1 MRSTNSFVSR
11 VSTVL
16 SPIALVSSAWLVAGC
31 GIFAQQKD
39 TDEML
44 KKQTASDQM
53 MEANRAEIAQLRQD
67 LEATR
72 TRLDNALRANADAST
87 EALSD
92 KSKMNALAARIDEA
106 THGIEDLRKEVS
118 ATRTEM
124 DGRIDDL
131 KRAQDSQP
139 TKAPP
144 LVIPPEKNAHLGAIE
159 SAYSQKDWG
168 LTRNLG
174 REFVAKYAT
183 DDKADDVLYMMG
195 DASLREGRP
204 AGALGEFN
212 RILKQYPKSNV
223 LDRTLY
229 GMGDAY
235 LVLKDCANAKLAFK
249 TCESRFP
256 KEKIGADARGKIS
269 MIDKPQSGMCTP

>member
-1 MRSTNSFVSR
+1 MRPRSR
-11 VSTVL
+11 FLPGVL
-16 SPIALVSSAWLVAGC
+16 SCVSFSLVALGLSGC

-39 TDEML
+39 QEEVL
-44 KKQTASDQM
+44 KKTAAVEKSV
-53 MEANRAEIAQLRQD
+53 EADHAEIAQLRAD

-72 TRLDNALRANADAST
+72 TRLDNALRANADASS

-92 KSKMNALAARIDEA
+92 KAKFGAIAARVDEA
-106 THGIEDLRKEVS
+106 THSMDDLRKEVA
-118 ATRTEM
+118 ATRSEM
-124 DGRIDDL
+124 DGRIDEL

-144 LVIPPEKNAHLGAIE
+144 LVVPPEKNAHLGAIE
-159 SAYSQKDWG
+159 GAYSQKDWG

-174 REFVAKYAT
+174 REFVGRYAT
-183 DDKADDVLYMMG
+183 DEKTDDVLYMMG
-195 DASLREGRP
+195 DAALREGRP

-212 RILKQYPKSNV
+212 RILKQFPKSNV

-235 LVLKDCANAKLAFK
+235 LALKDCSNAKLAFK
-249 TCESRFP
+249 TCDSRFS

-269 MIDKPQSGMCTP
+269 LIEKPQSGMCSP